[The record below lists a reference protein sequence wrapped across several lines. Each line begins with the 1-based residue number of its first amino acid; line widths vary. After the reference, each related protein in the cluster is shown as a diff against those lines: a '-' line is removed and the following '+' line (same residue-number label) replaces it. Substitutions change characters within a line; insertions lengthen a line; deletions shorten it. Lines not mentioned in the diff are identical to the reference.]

1 MTQSEFVD
9 QSVAEWSRLL
19 PDQDMRGL
27 DIAQRLVWSGRL
39 AHRIMDRS
47 AIASGLGRRGDYEVL
62 ALLRRNEPDLLTPV
76 EVAKKLLSS
85 QSGMTGKLDRLE
97 EQGLIQRLPDPE
109 DRRVVR
115 LRVTDGGRR
124 LIDEAFSSSLDV
136 YESILDH
143 LSPAE
148 REQLATLLNKL
159 LKRLD
164 HLATSRTGTAGA
176 LRETQ

>member
-9 QSVAEWSRLL
+9 ESVAEWSRLL
-19 PDQDMRGL
+19 PDQDMLGL
-27 DIAQRLVWSGRL
+27 DVGQRLVWSGRL

-47 AIASGLGRRGDYEVL
+47 AVAAGLGRGGDFEVL

-97 EQGLIQRLPDPE
+97 EQGLIRRIPDLE

-115 LRVTDGGRR
+115 LRVTSRGRG
-124 LIDEAFSSSLDV
+124 LIDEAFVSNLNV
-136 YESILDH
+136 YESILDG
-143 LSPAE
+143 LAPAE
-148 REQLATLLNKL
+148 RKQLATLLTKL

-164 HLATSRTGTAGA
+164 HLAKSK
-176 LRETQ
+176 

>member
-1 MTQSEFVD
+1 MTQSDFVD
-9 QSVAEWSRLL
+9 ESVAEWSRLV
-19 PDQDMRGL
+19 PDQDMIGL

-47 AIASGLGRRGDYEVL
+47 SISAGFGRRGDYEVL

-97 EQGLIQRLPDPE
+97 QQGLIQRLPDPE

-115 LRVTDGGRR
+115 LRVTDSGRE
-124 LIDEAFSSSLDV
+124 LINTAFMSSLEL
-136 YESILDH
+136 YESMLQE
-143 LSPAE
+143 LSGDE
-148 REQLATLLNKL
+148 RAQLASLLAKL
-159 LKRLD
+159 LRRLD
-164 HLATSRTGTAGA
+164 HLAQPRPRQTR
-176 LRETQ
+176 

>member
-9 QSVAEWSRLL
+9 ETVDGWSRLL
-19 PDQDMRGL
+19 PDQNMLGHDV
-27 DIAQRLVWSGRL
+27 AQRLVWSGRL
-39 AHRIMDRS
+39 AHLIMDRS
-47 AIASGLGRRGDYEVL
+47 AMAAGLGRRGDFEVL

-97 EQGLIQRLPDPE
+97 GQGLIQRLPDPE
-109 DRRVVR
+109 DRRVIR
-115 LRVTDGGRR
+115 LRVTDSGRS
-124 LIDEAFSSSLDV
+124 LIDEAFRSSLEV
-136 YESILDH
+136 YESILDE

-148 REQLATLLNKL
+148 REQLATLLTKL

-164 HLATSRTGTAGA
+164 HLAESK
-176 LRETQ
+176 

>member
-9 QSVAEWSRLL
+9 ESVDGWSRLL
-19 PDQDMRGL
+19 PDQNMLGHDV
-27 DIAQRLVWSGRL
+27 AQRLIWSGRL

-47 AIASGLGRRGDYEVL
+47 ASAAGLGLRGDFEVL

-124 LIDEAFSSSLDV
+124 LIDEAFSSSLEV
-136 YESILDH
+136 YESILDE

-148 REQLATLLNKL
+148 KEQLAILLTKL

-164 HLATSRTGTAGA
+164 HLAAA
-176 LRETQ
+176 K

>member
-9 QSVAEWSRLL
+9 ESVDGWSRLL
-19 PDQDMRGL
+19 PDQNMQGHDV
-27 DIAQRLVWSGRL
+27 AQRLVWSGRL

-47 AIASGLGRRGDYEVL
+47 AMAAGLGRRGDFEVL

-97 EQGLIQRLPDPE
+97 EQGLIQRIPDPE
-109 DRRVVR
+109 DRRVIR
-115 LRVTDGGRR
+115 LRVTDSGRR
-124 LIDEAFSSSLDV
+124 LIDEAFRSSLGV
-136 YESILDH
+136 YESILDE

-148 REQLATLLNKL
+148 REQLVTLLTKL

-164 HLATSRTGTAGA
+164 HLAGSK
-176 LRETQ
+176 